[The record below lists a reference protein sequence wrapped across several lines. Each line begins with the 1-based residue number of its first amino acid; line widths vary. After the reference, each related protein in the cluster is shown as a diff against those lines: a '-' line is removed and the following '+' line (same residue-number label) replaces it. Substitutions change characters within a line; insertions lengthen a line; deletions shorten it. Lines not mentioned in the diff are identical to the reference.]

1 MLEVLTTRNPGD
13 KHGKTSN
20 LTPQQLDDLAA
31 YLLSL

>member
-1 MLEVLTTRNPGD
+1 MLDVLTTANPRD
-13 KHGKTSN
+13 QHGKTSH